1 MNALNRIIVVLML
14 LVAIPLCNVLLIT
27 PVELARLIQSASNTA
42 IETLSQIRPEIRY
55 GVGIL
60 LALVLDALLILWLL
74 FEVRPPRRIVRVPAV
89 SGAIVAVAVDSI
101 RERLKY
107 HLDQL
112 ADVIEVHPRV
122 IPHREGL
129 RVELDVLTTPEIEVP
144 SKAQEVLQMA
154 RVVVEDKM
162 GLRLYGQPV
171 VRIRHAPYPKGGAR
185 PTPPTAH
192 ESRG

>member
-1 MNALNRIIVVLML
+1 MNALNRVVVVLMI
-14 LVAIPLCNVLLIT
+14 LVAIPVCSVLLIT
-27 PVELARLIQSASNTA
+27 PLELAGLLRIASETA
-42 IETLSQIRPEIRY
+42 VETLSQIRPEIRY

-60 LALVLDALLILWLL
+60 LALIVDALLILWLL

-89 SGAIVAVAVDSI
+89 SGATVAVAVDSI

-107 HLDQL
+107 HLDRL

-129 RVELDVLTTPEIEVP
+129 RVELDVLTAPEVEVP
-144 SKAQEVLQMA
+144 RKAEEILQMA
-154 RVVVEDKM
+154 RVVIEDKM

-171 VRIRHAPYPKGGAR
+171 VRIRHAPYPKGGPR
-185 PTPPTAH
+185 PAH
-192 ESRG
+192 PAAQ

>member
-1 MNALNRIIVVLML
+1 MNTFNRVIVVLMIL
-14 LVAIPLCNVLLIT
+14 TAIPTCSVLLIT
-27 PVELARLIQSASNTA
+27 PLELAQILRSSLSTA
-42 IETLSQIRPEIRY
+42 IEILNQIRPEIRY

-60 LALVLDALLILWLL
+60 LALMLDALLMVWLL
-74 FEVRPPRRIVRVPAV
+74 FEVRPPRRIIRVPAV
-89 SGAIVAVAVDSI
+89 SGATVTVAVDSI

-129 RVELDVLTTPEIEVP
+129 RVELDVLTTPEVEIP
-144 SKAQEVLQMA
+144 TKAGEILQMA
-154 RVVVEDKM
+154 RMVVEDKM

-171 VRIRHAPYPKGGAR
+171 VRIRHAPYPKGGPR
-185 PTPPTAH
+185 PVPPAT
-192 ESRG
+192 R

>member
-1 MNALNRIIVVLML
+1 MNTLNRVIVVLML
-14 LVAIPLCNVLLIT
+14 LMAIPLCSVVLIT
-27 PVELARLIQSASNTA
+27 PVELAQLVQSATRTV

-60 LALVLDALLILWLL
+60 LALALDALLILWLL

-112 ADVIEVHPRV
+112 TDVIEVYPRV

-129 RVELDVLTTPEIEVP
+129 RVELDVLTTPEVEIP
-144 SKAQEVLQMA
+144 SKAQEILQMA
-154 RVVVEDKM
+154 RMVVEDKM
-162 GLRLYGQPV
+162 GLRLQGQPV
-171 VRIRHAPYPKGGAR
+171 VRIRHAPYPKGGPR
-185 PTPPTAH
+185 PSSPGAH
-192 ESRG
+192 

>member
-1 MNALNRIIVVLML
+1 MNTLNRVIVVLML
-14 LVAIPLCNVLLIT
+14 LMAIPLCSVVLIT
-27 PVELARLIQSASNTA
+27 PVELAQLIQSTA
-42 IETLSQIRPEIRY
+42 RTVIETLSQIRPEIRY
-55 GVGIL
+55 GMGIL

-74 FEVRPPRRIVRVPAV
+74 FEVRPPRRIIRVPTV

-112 ADVIEVHPRV
+112 ADVIEVYPRV

-129 RVELDVLTTPEIEVP
+129 RVELDVLTTPEVEIP
-144 SKAQEVLQMA
+144 SKAQEILQMT
-154 RVVVEDKM
+154 RMVVEDKM

-171 VRIRHAPYPKGGAR
+171 VRIRHAPYPKGGEA
-185 PTPPTAH
+185 PPSPRAH
-192 ESRG
+192 